1 MRCAC
6 VSCLCRHLRITR
18 GPADPPRFCLL
29 FFSLISQRRLR
40 AHFPLISHLL
50 FQPRAARP
58 EERAHTPG
66 LAGCSTH
73 LPPTNSSRAVWKSNL
88 LDSVLLP
95 LRTRASGTFTRRG
108 ELLEKSKGSNL
119 RGARVQ
125 GAHITV
131 RGELRSHPVCSNH
144 HN

>member
-66 LAGCSTH
+66 LAGCLLHS
-73 LPPTNSSRAVWKSNL
+73 PPPDQFIQGRLKIKSARFCLVTSAHTRVWNIYAQRRVVGKEQRLKLAGRACAGRAHYSAGGTPKSSSL
-88 LDSVLLP
+88 L
-95 LRTRASGTFTRRG
+95 
-108 ELLEKSKGSNL
+108 
-119 RGARVQ
+119 
-125 GAHITV
+125 
-131 RGELRSHPVCSNH
+131 
-144 HN
+144 